1 MRLPSSSASSVYIE
15 HRKAMVREETLKA
28 RPSKPGSHVTA
39 IVGANAKLRWWE
51 VFARKYESRR
61 HALSDLNQNLA

>member
-1 MRLPSSSASSVYIE
+1 
-15 HRKAMVREETLKA
+15 MVREETLKA

-39 IVGANAKLRWWE
+39 IVGANAKLRQWE
-51 VFARKYESRR
+51 VFARNYESRR